1 MKKLSRY
8 NIFLVEPIY
17 FLVEQIKAK
26 ITNITVKHQNEFKL
40 FDELYKT
47 VTENTIDIKDSSHD
61 DNVAHFKNGIL
72 VNVKP
77 RDKSIAL
84 YDDRGIAYNAKT
96 IISDGKI
103 YSLKKPKDIRKIPI
117 PNFSNDS
124 ETVFSMDYILRMCAS
139 NLRKDG
145 NNELS
150 ILVLSKA
157 IQLMLHSNISWQE
170 KDYLRIVLW
179 LYEDGYLIEGDK
191 YEEFIRSQK
200 QIQIEHIAIQKF
212 QELIK
217 RSDLIAFNSYS
228 STCCKECAIYSGRV
242 YSATGKNKKY
252 PKLPKSLYDCGCYHP
267 GCSCGVSRY
276 YFEGDYIYYK
286 GQQVNPEISTFRKY
300 VDDRTSEE
308 LQRYNEGLDIIKR
321 NDYNR
326 YFESRK
332 EYFYLKWLLPNL
344 MPKSMSAYTKI
355 KNQRTE
361 KFLLIVSAAKEKGY
375 EIKL

>member
-1 MKKLSRY
+1 MKSL
-8 NIFLVEPIY
+8 
-17 FLVEQIKAK
+17 K
-26 ITNITVKHQNEFKL
+26 IIHRFFGVFFAESHRHTKDIGNENVLYEL
-40 FDELYKT
+40 FDELYAAIVKS
-47 VTENTIDIKDSSHD
+47 NTDVKESVY
-61 DNVAHFKNGIL
+61 DNYVAYFKNGML

-77 RDKSIAL
+77 RDKSISL
-84 YDDRGIAYNAKT
+84 YDNRDVAYNAKT
-96 IISDGKI
+96 IVSDGTT
-103 YSLKKPKDIRKIPI
+103 YSLKNPRDISRIPI
-117 PNFSNDS
+117 PNFSSNS
-124 ETVFSMDYILRMCAS
+124 QTVFSIDYILRMSAS

-145 NNELS
+145 NNGLS

-217 RSDLIAFNSYS
+217 KSDLIAFNSYS
-228 STCCKECAIYSGRV
+228 STFCKECAIYSGRV

-308 LQRYNEGLDIIKR
+308 FQRYNEGLDIIKK

-361 KFLLIVSAAKEKGY
+361 KFFLIVSAAKEKGY
-375 EIKL
+375 EVKL